1 MDQTQIVNTALTFLG
16 QKSIAIITENKPVAI
31 RCRDMWDSAWETFL
45 ESHDW
50 KFARKTAALA
60 LNTAEPAID
69 YRYSYTMPS
78 DCLVPRVLVDSDMPF
93 TIAKGGAPVEYD
105 VVGTKLWTD
114 CENAYLFYTHR
125 VTDHNLATPAV
136 VRAFACSFAIDLAI
150 GMTGSKAVSKIRDQL
165 KEDLPLFM
173 MEAIRTND
181 GRGYKKEVEKDYPTM
196 NPYLAAR
203 Q

>member
-1 MDQTQIVNTALTFLG
+1 MDQTQIVNTALGFLG

-31 RCRDMWDSAWETFL
+31 RCRDMWDSAWQTFL

-60 LNTAEPAID
+60 LDTDEPAID
-69 YRYSYTMPS
+69 YRYSYSMPR
-78 DCLVPRVLVDSDMPF
+78 DCLVPRVVVDYNMPF
-93 TIAKGGAPVEYD
+93 TIAKAATPMEYD
-105 VVGTKLWTD
+105 IVGTKIWTD
-114 CENAYLFYTHR
+114 VENAYLLYTHL

-136 VRAFACSFAIDLAI
+136 AKAFACSFAIDLAI

-173 MEAIRTND
+173 LEAIRTND
-181 GRGYKKEVEKDYPTM
+181 GRGYKNDVEKDYPTL